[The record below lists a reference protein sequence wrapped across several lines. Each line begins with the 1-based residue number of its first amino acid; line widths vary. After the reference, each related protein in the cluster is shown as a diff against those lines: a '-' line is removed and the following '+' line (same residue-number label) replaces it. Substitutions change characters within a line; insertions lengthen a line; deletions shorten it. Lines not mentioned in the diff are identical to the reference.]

1 MTNKF
6 RITKKKDGTVS
17 YHMEGSSDFIN
28 SISDKILNSKKASKT
43 DLMKLCKPSEQHK
56 PTDHHINMPATIKPT
71 PPKNKYLSLNQKA
84 KQCIQKANLILWL
97 KH

>member
-56 PTDHHINMPATIKPT
+56 PTDHHINMPATIK
-71 PPKNKYLSLNQKA
+71 NKYLLLNQKA
-84 KQCIQKANLILWL
+84 KQCIQKVSLILWL
-97 KH
+97 KR

>member
-28 SISDKILNSKKASKT
+28 SISDKILNSKKASKSYANH
-43 DLMKLCKPSEQHK
+43 LNN
-56 PTDHHINMPATIKPT
+56 IN
-71 PPKNKYLSLNQKA
+71 Q
-84 KQCIQKANLILWL
+84 LIII
-97 KH
+97 

>member
-28 SISDKILNSKKASKT
+28 SISDKILNSKKKH
-43 DLMKLCKPSEQHK
+43 LKP
-56 PTDHHINMPATIKPT
+56 I
-71 PPKNKYLSLNQKA
+71 
-84 KQCIQKANLILWL
+84 
-97 KH
+97 